1 MLPYVIAVDT
11 TASRDRVRKQ
21 LATELAA
28 ADFSGPGR
36 GRAAVC
42 GGTMGLG
49 TGTGGRWR
57 AWSLAGPRW
66 APFARPITLSP
77 VSPWLL
83 CVIAAFGTLGAL
95 ALAAVARE
103 EVLAAEAVGGSLSL
117 LLALRWPSA
126 VAMAFIPE
134 SALSITFLHRALPS
148 TVLGVVFVLAAT
160 VLFASGS
167 LRIRRA
173 HLWVAVMTVTVL
185 VAYLVPAV
193 RLQSWVQ
200 TRQNLIWMVGGLVVL
215 AVSMA
220 SPPSA
225 RALVRVILLTGAV
238 AAVIALVQGDYV
250 EGRLQG
256 LGLNPNYLAVYVA
269 VPIVISVGLVLRRH
283 KPLWL
288 LPGAACLPVLLASR
302 SREGFLA
309 MAAGVAFVII
319 QGRPRGQKM
328 LIILAVTTIV
338 LLFPG
343 DLGSIASLGAG
354 GRAAA
359 ELNYDNLIRARV
371 ALFAVHVALSN
382 PVRGIGFGQFPAYA
396 AVSSALGIYI
406 TTTNEYLLLA
416 AETGLVTLAAL
427 LGLLWL
433 AIRSPRHGD
442 LAVVRAVIVTCA
454 VSMLFIDSFASPALA
469 VPFWIC
475 LGTLLAGRPVLAD
488 SAANAS
494 GPAGLTEKEMPRW
507 PMAERRSPQANGLLS
522 APTGSRSS
530 NSSTTDESG

>member
-1 MLPYVIAVDT
+1 
-11 TASRDRVRKQ
+11 
-21 LATELAA
+21 
-28 ADFSGPGR
+28 
-36 GRAAVC
+36 
-42 GGTMGLG
+42 
-49 TGTGGRWR
+49 
-57 AWSLAGPRW
+57 
-66 APFARPITLSP
+66 
-77 VSPWLL
+77 
-83 CVIAAFGTLGAL
+83 
-95 ALAAVARE
+95 
-103 EVLAAEAVGGSLSL
+103 
-117 LLALRWPSA
+117 
-126 VAMAFIPE
+126 
-134 SALSITFLHRALPS
+134 
-148 TVLGVVFVLAAT
+148 
-160 VLFASGS
+160 
-167 LRIRRA
+167 
-173 HLWVAVMTVTVL
+173 VL

-193 RLQSWVQ
+193 RLQSGVQ